1 MRKARG
7 PDGKV
12 LLDDK
17 GKPVMERDPV
27 RYGKGSRWRLRYIGP
42 DGKEDNESFERKAD
56 AENRKIQVEADLLK
70 GTFIDP
76 KAGKVTFR
84 KQAEEVIENR
94 VLNPSSREKM
104 RQRLGN
110 HVYPVIGSHEIG
122 LLSKRPS
129 LIQGL
134 VRKMEA
140 TLAPVTIEVI
150 MAHVS
155 LVFSVAVEDELVA
168 KNPVLSKTITLPKVV
183 AKKLVVWTPDQVF
196 DMQDALSERYQ
207 ITVDIGAGLG
217 MRRGEIL
224 GFGPDDVDWFRGVAG
239 VNRQLKM
246 LGGRLVFAL
255 PKGDQTRTVPLSE
268 MVKFALA
275 EHMRLFPP
283 ITVTLPWQK
292 PDGKSVKVRLF
303 VSNRDGGPVLLP
315 AYTQVWQRALTRAGI
330 VPRLEEG
337 EARGARYRE
346 HGMHMLRKYF
356 TSALLAEGESPKAV
370 AEWLG
375 HKDGGALLLKVYA
388 AILPS
393 SEQRMRRTIDAA
405 LRRPTEK
412 DRPSSDGPQTAQE
425 GGR

>member
-12 LLDDK
+12 LFDAK
-17 GKPVMERDPV
+17 GKPILEKDPQ
-27 RYGKGSRWRLRYIGP
+27 RFGKGSRWRLRYDGP
-42 DGKEDNESFERKAD
+42 DGREKNESFGRKIDAD
-56 AENRKIQVEADLLK
+56 NRKKVVEADLLR
-70 GTFIDP
+70 GTYIDP
-76 KAGKVTFR
+76 DAGKVTFR
-84 KQAEEVIENR
+84 KQAEEAIENR

-104 RQRLGN
+104 RQRLEN

-122 LLSKRPS
+122 LLAKRPS
-129 LIQGL
+129 LIQGM

-155 LVFSVAVEDELVA
+155 MVFAVAVDDELVA
-168 KNPVLSKTITLPKVV
+168 KNPVLSKTVTLPKVV
-183 AKKLVVWTPDQVF
+183 AKKLIVWTPDQVF
-196 DMQDALSERYQ
+196 AMQDALSERYQ
-207 ITVDIGAGLG
+207 ISVDIGAGLG

-224 GFGPDDVDWFRGVAG
+224 AFGPDDVDWFRGVAS
-239 VNRQLKM
+239 VNRQIKL
-246 LGGRLVFAL
+246 LGNRLVFAP

-275 EHMRLFPP
+275 EHMRRFPP
-283 ITVTLPWQK
+283 ITVTLPWRSL
-292 PDGKSVKVRLF
+292 DGDPVEARLF

-315 AYTQVWQRALTRAGI
+315 AFTQVWQRALARAGI
-330 VPRLEEG
+330 VPRMEEG
-337 EARGARYRE
+337 EVRGARFRE

-356 TSALLAEGESPKAV
+356 TSVLLAEGESPKAV

-388 AILPS
+388 SILPS
-393 SEQRMRRTIDAA
+393 SERRMRKTIDVA
-405 LRRPTEK
+405 LRRP
-412 DRPSSDGPQTAQE
+412 DSVVDGPQTAHGD
-425 GGR
+425 GG